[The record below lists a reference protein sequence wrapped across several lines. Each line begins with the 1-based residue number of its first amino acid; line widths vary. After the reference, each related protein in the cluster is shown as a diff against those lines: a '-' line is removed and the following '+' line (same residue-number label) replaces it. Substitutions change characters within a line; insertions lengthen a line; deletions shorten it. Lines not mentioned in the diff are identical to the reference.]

1 MVHIYA
7 KAAGDVTA
15 VFVKAGDMVTQGQVL
30 FEIDTE
36 QVETAKNSMDSASV
50 SLSEAQSN
58 LRRMQILYSGGD
70 LSEQEYEQYVNAV
83 KSAQLQYESASM
95 AYERQVQYSSITAP
109 INGKIESFDVEVYD
123 RVTQSQDL
131 CVIAGEGE
139 NIVSFYVT
147 QRMMRNANVGDEL
160 EIQKNG
166 TTYKAYISEI
176 NSMVD
181 TDTGLFKV
189 KAQIEN
195 TQEIAAGSTVKLNLV
210 TERALDTMVVPID
223 AIYYSGGNAYVY
235 LYQDGTAAMA
245 QVEVGL
251 EDEEHAQILSGL
263 SADDMVVSTW
273 SSNLY
278 EGAKIRLR
286 DEVQS
291 GEETQSKETAASGG
305 EDSKNAKSQAEQ
317 EA

>member
-1 MVHIYA
+1 
-7 KAAGDVTA
+7 
-15 VFVKAGDMVTQGQVL
+15 
-30 FEIDTE
+30 
-36 QVETAKNSMDSASV
+36 
-50 SLSEAQSN
+50 
-58 LRRMQILYSGGD
+58 MQ
-70 LSEQEYEQYVNAV
+70 
-83 KSAQLQYESASM
+83 
-95 AYERQVQYSSITAP
+95 
-109 INGKIESFDVEVYD
+109 
-123 RVTQSQDL
+123 
-131 CVIAGEGE
+131 
-139 NIVSFYVT
+139 
-147 QRMMRNANVGDEL
+147 NANVGDEL

-181 TDTGLFKV
+181 RDTGLFKV

-210 TERALDTMVVPID
+210 TERALDTKVVPID

-235 LYQDGTAAMA
+235 LYQDGTASMA

-263 SADDMVVSTW
+263 SADDKVVSTW

-286 DEVQS
+286 DEVQPGEEAQF
-291 GEETQSKETAASGG
+291 GEETQAGEKNQSGEEFQSGEGNQSEEETQAGETAAPGG
-305 EDSKNAKSQAEQ
+305 EDSKHAASQAEQ

>member
-1 MVHIYA
+1 MILA
-7 KAAGDVTA
+7 FGRSPS
-15 VFVKAGDMVTQGQVL
+15 
-30 FEIDTE
+30 
-36 QVETAKNSMDSASV
+36 VEA
-50 SLSEAQSN
+50 
-58 LRRMQILYSGGD
+58 
-70 LSEQEYEQYVNAV
+70 
-83 KSAQLQYESASM
+83 
-95 AYERQVQYSSITAP
+95 
-109 INGKIESFDVEVYD
+109 
-123 RVTQSQDL
+123 
-131 CVIAGEGE
+131 